1 MYSEIV
7 VIYNDS
13 LLFQWEED
21 DPARFNRF
29 WNWFNEIESADLE
42 TDALTEAIKSRYH
55 DLMVNDVSTSN

>member
-1 MYSEIV
+1 MHSEIV

-29 WNWFNEIESADLE
+29 WFNEIESADLE

-55 DLMVNDVSTSN
+55 NFMVNDVPTSN